1 MYDLGLLSWTYAL
14 NLLCHHMGSTQSV
27 GGHLIQIGHVPFAQL
42 PDYAMLVLCPQLAL
56 PAQTDWN
63 IVYQWSWCK
72 YSFYCCSKP
81 ACGIIRCSS
90 YDS

>member
-1 MYDLGLLSWTYAL
+1 MHCLTTVTQAQIIPSGQIFKNKLAAKNTGYRNVRFRPFELNYAL

-56 PAQTDWN
+56 PAQTD
-63 IVYQWSWCK
+63 
-72 YSFYCCSKP
+72 
-81 ACGIIRCSS
+81 
-90 YDS
+90 